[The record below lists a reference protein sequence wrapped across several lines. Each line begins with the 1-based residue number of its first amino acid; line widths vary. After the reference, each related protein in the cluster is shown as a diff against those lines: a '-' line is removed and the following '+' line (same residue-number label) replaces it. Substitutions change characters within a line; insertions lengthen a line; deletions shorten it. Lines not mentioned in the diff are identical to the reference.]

1 MSNSNKADVW
11 VDAALCT
18 GCEACVDAC
27 ESGAI
32 AVVDGTAEVD
42 EAVCSGCLAC
52 VDACPQG
59 ALQPLVEGE
68 LVASDARP
76 APVLRKERALVR
88 RAAPLAAVAGAS
100 LLAQV
105 APSLVRVL
113 SRWLTTSHE
122 SRSIDDVARSQT
134 TGSGGAN
141 GRGRR
146 ARHRRRGR

>member
-1 MSNSNKADVW
+1 MSISNKASVW

-18 GCEACVDAC
+18 GCGACVDEC
-27 ESGAI
+27 QSGAI
-32 AVVDGTAEVD
+32 AVVEGMAEVD
-42 EAVCSGCLAC
+42 EAACSGCLAC
-52 VDACPQG
+52 VDTCPQG

-68 LVASDARP
+68 LVYSEARP
-76 APVLRKERALVR
+76 APVIREKRALVR

-105 APSLVRVL
+105 AHSLVRVL
-113 SRWLTTSHE
+113 SRWLTASEE
-122 SRSIDDVARSQT
+122 SRPIDDVAHSRT

-141 GRGRR
+141 GLGRR